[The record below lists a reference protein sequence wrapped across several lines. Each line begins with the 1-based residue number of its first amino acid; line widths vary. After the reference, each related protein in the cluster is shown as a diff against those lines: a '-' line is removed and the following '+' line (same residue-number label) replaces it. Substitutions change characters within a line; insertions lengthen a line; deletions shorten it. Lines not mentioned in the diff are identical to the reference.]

1 MTVKTNGRS
10 DSVFTANQ
18 DKDGK
23 PLDFY
28 SQWTLYYIASCITR
42 VKNASLNR
50 SYVKSRTH
58 AKASLIN
65 NFLQEISQ
73 QLMLERRAK
82 KKNMNSYNKMAD
94 AENKKGV
101 LS

>member
-1 MTVKTNGRS
+1 M
-10 DSVFTANQ
+10 
-18 DKDGK
+18 
-23 PLDFY
+23 
-28 SQWTLYYIASCITR
+28 
-42 VKNASLNR
+42 
-50 SYVKSRTH
+50 KSRTH
-58 AKASLIN
+58 ERASLIN